1 MIITLIIVILIMKIL
16 VNIECYFIVVLIS
29 MFPNIPFHFNNAFGF
44 LLII

>member
-29 MFPNIPFHFNNAFGF
+29 MFCNIPFHFNNAFGF